1 MKLPK
6 ERDFVVYNEI
16 VRRNMTIRGVAL
28 ASAVS
33 PSTIRRAVDR
43 VAEFNRLKFDIE
55 LSGAELQVVL
65 ASLRC
70 NALQSDLQLESRYTA
85 DNLADRLEEIIG
97 GQ

>member
-43 VAEFNRLKFDIE
+43 VADFNRQRFDIE
-55 LSGAELQVVL
+55 LSGAELQDVL
-65 ASLRC
+65 TCLRG
-70 NALQSDLQLESRYTA
+70 NVWSRTSA
-85 DNLADRLEEIIG
+85 NLADRLEEIIG